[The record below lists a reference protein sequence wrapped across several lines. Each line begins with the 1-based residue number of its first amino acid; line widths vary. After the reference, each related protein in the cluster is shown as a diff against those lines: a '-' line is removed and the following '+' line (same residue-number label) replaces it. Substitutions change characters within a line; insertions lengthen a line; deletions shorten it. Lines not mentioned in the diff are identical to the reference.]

1 MAPSVMRAL
10 EWMRG
15 PAGTGLEII
24 SRTIDDATAGIGD
37 LHPVAHA
44 LLLDHIALAVQ
55 RISAGESI
63 DNPLGEQIALLYP
76 TELDTARGIVDTL
89 NSQLSLDIPDGE
101 AGIHR
106 PAPERREHRRRRA
119 PPLHLAHALAAAMQT
134 VSEGLGDA
142 PAEMR
147 ADVTR
152 ELTALAARVRH
163 GSPRPTLLA
172 APIRDLPPP
181 HVHALARRVL
191 AQLRGLPAPGVPDLV
206 EPSIVVAADLAPA
219 ETAVLDPQLVR
230 GIVISGGGPTSHT
243 ALLADVH
250 GPGRTADGHPVALL
264 ANIGSVT
271 EAEAL
276 TGADVQGVGLMRTE
290 FLFLDRTDAPSEDE
304 QAEAYTRMLRSLGD
318 RRLVVRTLD
327 AGADKPLAFADL
339 GQEENPALGKR
350 GLRFSRARTDLLDD
364 QLRALARAGGDRWGP
379 AGMAPLLALVLVG
392 LGGSSLSMPVA
403 GVPAMRARVAPE
415 VAALR

>member
-1 MAPSVMRAL
+1 M
-10 EWMRG
+10 
-15 PAGTGLEII
+15 
-24 SRTIDDATAGIGD
+24 
-37 LHPVAHA
+37 
-44 LLLDHIALAVQ
+44 
-55 RISAGESI
+55 
-63 DNPLGEQIALLYP
+63 
-76 TELDTARGIVDTL
+76 
-89 NSQLSLDIPDGE
+89 
-101 AGIHR
+101 
-106 PAPERREHRRRRA
+106 
-119 PPLHLAHALAAAMQT
+119 
-134 VSEGLGDA
+134 
-142 PAEMR
+142 
-147 ADVTR
+147 
-152 ELTALAARVRH
+152 
-163 GSPRPTLLA
+163 
-172 APIRDLPPP
+172 
-181 HVHALARRVL
+181 HALARRVL